1 MIKNIFATTF
11 IQGHFLIKGL
21 LMQINGR
28 GENCNLQFPLPE
40 TTTTSNNNKKIT
52 LDIDEI

>member
-1 MIKNIFATTF
+1 MIKKIFATTF
-11 IQGHFLIKGL
+11 IHGHFLIKGL

-52 LDIDEI
+52 LDVDEI